1 MIALRP
7 LIWIVVAAL
16 AAAIVLY
23 GAYRLFGDGPRRD
36 AAIARAQSALDAA
49 DNQSAHQAIEAI
61 QTNADAEAA
70 SRQITR
76 SNHVTIIHAPG
87 AQDPVSAAVDAA
99 GRRAVCLR
107 KSAAGLPECA
117 GVFEPHP

>member
-1 MIALRP
+1 MIAIRP
-7 LIWIVVAAL
+7 IIWIIGAAL
-16 AAAIVLY
+16 VALALLY

-36 AAIARAQSALDAA
+36 AAVAQAQSALNAA
-49 DNQSAHQAIEAI
+49 ANQSAHQAIQTI
-61 QTNADAEAA
+61 QDNADAEAA

-76 SNHVTIIHAPG
+76 SNHVTIIQAPG
-87 AQDPVSAAVDAA
+87 AQDPVSVAVDAA

-117 GVFEPHP
+117 GLLDPHP